1 MIHGVEKVVQGKV
14 LHIQEG
20 LVGGD
25 YDEKGGQV
33 VVVRWEVLHIQEGPV
48 GGVHEQEDG
57 EVAGCVHRVQEEVLH
72 IQEGLVVGYP
82 DEEGGQVAGCVRPW
96 RRRSCSRGSS
106 SYTRGSVGGV
116 YELEGGEVAGCVHGV
131 GKVVQGEVLQLRE
144 GLVGGVHNEE

>member
-1 MIHGVEKVVQGKV
+1 MNKRVERLLAVSIEYKDQLEEFIMKCVDWLLIHGVEKVVQGKV

-57 EVAGCVHRVQEEVLH
+57 EVAGCVHRVQGEVHH
-72 IQEGLVVGYP
+72 IQEGLV
-82 DEEGGQVAGCVRPW
+82 
-96 RRRSCSRGSS
+96 RRIF
-106 SYTRGSVGGV
+106 
-116 YELEGGEVAGCVHGV
+116 
-131 GKVVQGEVLQLRE
+131 
-144 GLVGGVHNEE
+144 